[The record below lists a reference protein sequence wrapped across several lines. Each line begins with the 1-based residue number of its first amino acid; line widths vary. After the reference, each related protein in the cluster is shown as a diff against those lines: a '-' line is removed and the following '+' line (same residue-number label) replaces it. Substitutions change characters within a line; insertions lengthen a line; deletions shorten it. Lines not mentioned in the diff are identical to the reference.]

1 MFGIPFKRL
10 SAKIRGDF
18 KHNLKGNAVYKKHR
32 WNLAERI
39 QIYCSTHYIKALIFL
54 WATAVIS
61 ILAALYFRP
70 ESACIPGHHQKCLTE
85 FSGKMTDLLGGQLTL
100 IGIVFPLVVGLITVL
115 FQKKSSRIHI
125 QSAYQLYSGYMF
137 AGLSGLS
144 LAAFI
149 LIGELALT
157 LKNNYLDTTFAVIAF
172 IWMLFNI
179 VLSMWFFIT
188 SLGVLD
194 DRKRDRLM
202 LKYFQSQ
209 IVENYL
215 QRSLKDSD
223 LQKIEKY
230 LKAENINGIKILP
243 FSVSDEEKTDLIKKP
258 LQDGMEIT
266 DVYLWPLL
274 FLLRRLYPLEGKNGT
289 LIILP
294 SLWKSDNTITLLA
307 STDVVIPRWWIFFF
321 RRCFIKGPQHNWK
334 EYSHI
339 TRDFYGEAYDALE
352 DRNISTFISATDRL
366 VETYTTLRKS
376 FRHTD
381 GNYTDEC
388 GGTGLAVSFSQSF
401 HYDFYSFSLA
411 TVKSLDITGE
421 YFRKLIEVP
430 FSIYRHSES
439 KKIGDFQQCIQS
451 LLYVWHALID
461 WKTGYGENMSVSQ
474 EQRHR
479 ECVKDFIGEWE
490 SWYMWRLINNRT
502 EGRYDCDPAQLLY
515 HLYQTAQIV
524 MRAVMADDRYAS
536 DHSTDTLLLWY
547 SRNRFEQH
555 FEQYRWHSFFLT
567 PAYLTLAPDQPEW
580 LTVLRGNQYSEK
592 VAQAIIFS
600 NALADVRLL
609 TAGYILSHIKQK
621 KNVCLKDV
629 VRRLLR
635 SELVYPTGAHEPMK
649 DLFTSATDI
658 IDSIIRLEYRQ
669 DDREDDWYRTLSG
682 LVETFSSFNKTAVI
696 AGRIYLGTYE
706 DVRNIYTSYA
716 DIAFFLSA
724 KSQSV
729 SQRVQVALNDNLF
742 PYRRKEQI
750 IYQLS
755 GMKRGEDT
763 PPDGYLMSEQAF
775 KAKITGFNDTLEAY
789 INAFRQSMRADLLS
803 AEVDTERLKNA
814 DLTLTRELPAM
825 LTQDALLS
833 LFSFSSP
840 ESGDNKQWLTRSL
853 PVRMPKKSI
862 ARGIASNGC
871 GELMPPDAIKVF
883 LLHDI
888 FLCLVS
894 LPPVRT
900 EYVRDVEGLLEHLR
914 EMTADN
920 EGYTLIFFGTR
931 LQSELRDLTYHEDR
945 HAELGITLDWTSSRG
960 GLMPI
965 RINNCGIYAVDGYEG
980 CYSLLIRNNIFGNL
994 HLHGDPDGLLFSSS
1008 WQASGEDPLSG
1019 TVTTTWEQEM
1029 EIKGSVV
1036 TRFEHL

>member
-1 MFGIPFKRL
+1 MSGILHNRLTTKVKADLKR
-10 SAKIRGDF
+10 
-18 KHNLKGNAVYKKHR
+18 NLKGNAVYKKHR
-32 WNLAERI
+32 WNLAERML
-39 QIYCSTHYIKALIFL
+39 IYCSNHYLKALFFL
-54 WATAVIS
+54 WVTAVS
-61 ILAALYFRP
+61 LILSALYFRP
-70 ESACIPGHHQKCLTE
+70 QSACIPSQDQKCLTE
-85 FSGKMTDLLGGQLTL
+85 FSEKMSDLLGGQLTL

-137 AGLSGLS
+137 VGLSGLS

-149 LIGELALT
+149 LIGVLALT
-157 LKNNYLDTTFAVIAF
+157 LEDNYLDTTFAVISF

-179 VLSMWFFIT
+179 VLSIWFFIT
-188 SLGVLD
+188 SLSVLD

-209 IVENYL
+209 IVENYF
-215 QRSLKDSD
+215 QRSLKNSWIEYPG
-223 LQKIEKY
+223 LQIDNNYIE
-230 LKAENINGIKILP
+230 GITILP
-243 FSVSDEEKTDLIKKP
+243 YSVSYEEQMDLIKTP
-258 LQDGMEIT
+258 LQDNMEIT
-266 DVYLWPLL
+266 DVYLWPFLS
-274 FLLRRLYPLEGKNGT
+274 LLRRLHPVEGKKGT

-294 SLWKSDNTITLLA
+294 SMGKKKNSVTLLA
-307 STDVVIPRWWIFFF
+307 SNDVVIPRWWIFFF

-388 GGTGLAVSFSQSF
+388 GGTGLAVTFSQSF

-421 YFRKLIEVP
+421 YFRKIIEVP

-451 LLYVWHALID
+451 LLYVWHALND

-502 EGRYDCDPAQLLY
+502 EGRSDCDPAQLLY

-536 DHSTDTLLLWY
+536 DHSTDMLLLWY

-567 PAYLTLAPDQPEW
+567 PAYLTLDSDQPEW

-592 VAQAIIFS
+592 TAQAIIFS

-621 KNVCLKDV
+621 KNVRLKDV
-629 VRRLLR
+629 VRRLLKP
-635 SELVYPTGAHEPMK
+635 ELVYSTGEHEPLK
-649 DLFTSATDI
+649 DSFTSATDI

-669 DDREDDWYRTLSG
+669 DDHNDGWYKTLSD
-682 LVETFSSFNKTAVI
+682 LIKDFSTFNKTEI
-696 AGRIYLGTYE
+696 ISGRLYMGTYE

-729 SQRVQVALNDNLF
+729 SQRVQYALNDNLF

-755 GMKRGEDT
+755 GMKRREDT

-775 KAKITGFNDTLEAY
+775 KAKIIGFNDTLEAY
-789 INAFRQSMRADLLS
+789 IKAFSQSMRTDLVS
-803 AEVDTERLKNA
+803 AEVDTEQLENA
-814 DLTLTRELPAM
+814 DLTLTSELPDMFA
-825 LTQDALLS
+825 QDALLS
-833 LFSFSSP
+833 LFSFSS
-840 ESGDNKQWLTRSL
+840 SKDGDKPWQTRSRAV
-853 PVRMPKKSI
+853 PRAKNAI
-862 ARGIASNGC
+862 ARGIPSNGY
-871 GELMPPDAIKVF
+871 GELMPLSEVKRT

-888 FLCLVS
+888 YLRLVS
-894 LPPVRT
+894 LPPVCT
-900 EYVRDVEGLLEHLR
+900 EDVRAVEGLLEHLR

-920 EGYTLIFFGTR
+920 EGYTLILFGIR
-931 LQSELRDLTYHEDR
+931 MESELLDLIHHEDR
-945 HAELGITLDWTSSRG
+945 HAELGITLDRTSRPG
-960 GLMPI
+960 GLIPI
-965 RINNCGIYAVDGYEG
+965 RINSCGIYEVDGYEE
-980 CYSLLIRNNIFGNL
+980 CFSLLIRNSSFGNL
-994 HLHGDPDGLLFSSS
+994 YLHSEPDGLLFSSS
-1008 WQASGEDPLSG
+1008 WQADDEDPLLG
-1019 TVTTTWEQEM
+1019 TVTTIWKQELV
-1029 EIKGSVV
+1029 ISGSVV
-1036 TRFEHL
+1036 ARFNHL